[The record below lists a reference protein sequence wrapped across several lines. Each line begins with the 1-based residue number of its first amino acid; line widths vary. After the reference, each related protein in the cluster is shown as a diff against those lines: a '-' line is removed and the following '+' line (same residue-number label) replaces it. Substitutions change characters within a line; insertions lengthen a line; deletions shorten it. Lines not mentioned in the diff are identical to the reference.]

1 MMSAFA
7 TKADMLN
14 DIYRSALG
22 QSRRFALQK
31 NSEAY
36 RGQGTV
42 KSVTDLPIGREP
54 RSYLDS
60 DQNFLTSRN
69 TVLKL

>member
-1 MMSAFA
+1 M
-7 TKADMLN
+7 
-14 DIYRSALG
+14 G

-36 RGQGTV
+36 RSQGTV

-54 RSYLDS
+54 QSYLDS